1 MRVLLI
7 YPDYP
12 DTFWGFKH
20 ALKFISKKATEPPLG
35 LLTVA
40 SMLPK
45 EWDLRLIQMKVTPLG
60 DKDLEW
66 ADMVFISAMTIQKE
80 SARKT
85 IDRCKEKNIR
95 VVAGGPLFT
104 TSHNDFED
112 VDHLVL
118 NEAEFTLP
126 PFLEDLKN
134 GDARH
139 IYTSN
144 QFVDLRNT
152 PVPHWELVKMKK
164 YANMN
169 LQYSRGCPFKCDF
182 CNIST
187 LYGEKVRTKSK
198 EQVLTELDKLYL
210 LGWRG
215 GIMFVD
221 DNFIG
226 NKYKLKK
233 EILPALIN
241 WMEKKK
247 FPFSFKT
254 EASIDLAD
262 DEDLMASMVKAGFD
276 SVFIGIE
283 TPNEASLGE
292 CNKIPNKN
300 RDLIASIKKI
310 QDFGMRVDAGFIVGF
325 DNDPPSI
332 FEKLSAFI
340 QESGIVTA
348 MVGLLNAPRGTGLF
362 SRLLKEDRI
371 LEDING
377 NNTDL
382 STNFIPKMGA
392 EKLINGY
399 KQVIS
404 GIYSPEH
411 YYKRVG
417 QFIRRFIPSEKIKF
431 HFQLN
436 HVKAILKTF
445 LQIGIVGKERKH
457 FWKLFFRTLFKEPKK
472 IPMAI
477 TFAIYGFHFRKVFK
491 NCMLP
496 C

>member
-1 MRVLLI
+1 
-7 YPDYP
+7 
-12 DTFWGFKH
+12 
-20 ALKFISKKATEPPLG
+20 
-35 LLTVA
+35 
-40 SMLPK
+40 
-45 EWDLRLIQMKVTPLG
+45 
-60 DKDLEW
+60 
-66 ADMVFISAMTIQKE
+66 
-80 SARKT
+80 
-85 IDRCKEKNIR
+85 
-95 VVAGGPLFT
+95 
-104 TSHNDFED
+104 
-112 VDHLVL
+112 
-118 NEAEFTLP
+118 
-126 PFLEDLKN
+126 
-134 GDARH
+134 
-139 IYTSN
+139 
-144 QFVDLRNT
+144 
-152 PVPHWELVKMKK
+152 
-164 YANMN
+164 
-169 LQYSRGCPFKCDF
+169 
-182 CNIST
+182 
-187 LYGEKVRTKSK
+187 
-198 EQVLTELDKLYL
+198 
-210 LGWRG
+210 
-215 GIMFVD
+215 
-221 DNFIG
+221 
-226 NKYKLKK
+226 
-233 EILPALIN
+233 
-241 WMEKKK
+241 
-247 FPFSFKT
+247 
-254 EASIDLAD
+254 
-262 DEDLMASMVKAGFD
+262 
-276 SVFIGIE
+276 
-283 TPNEASLGE
+283 
-292 CNKIPNKN
+292 
-300 RDLIASIKKI
+300 
-310 QDFGMRVDAGFIVGF
+310 MRVDAGFIVGF